1 MRRILTVVMAL
12 VLAVSAVGLAGCKKE
27 EEKKDGG
34 LGNAKEGKI
43 VVGLD
48 DTFAPM
54 GFRDKK
60 NKLVGFDIDL
70 ATEVAKQM
78 KLEVEFKPIQWKAKD
93 LELKSKKIDCIWNGM
108 SVTPEREKAMSL
120 SNKYLDNKIILMTSD
135 NKVDIKIAKD
145 LEKYNIGTQ
154 EDSAGLEMLKAQ
166 KNAKKFIKKVKEYP
180 TYDDAISALKS
191 GRVDVIA
198 IDQVLGAYKN
208 KNLEEKLAICKYA
221 LGQDA
226 YAIGFRKEDTALRD
240 KVNESIKALI
250 DSGKAKEISKKW
262 FGKNLVIFK
271 KN

>member
-1 MRRILTVVMAL
+1 MKRILTIVMAMI
-12 VLAVSAVGLAGCKKE
+12 LAVSVMGL
-27 EEKKDGG
+27 
-34 LGNAKEGKI
+34 
-43 VVGLD
+43 
-48 DTFAPM
+48 
-54 GFRDKK
+54 
-60 NKLVGFDIDL
+60 
-70 ATEVAKQM
+70 
-78 KLEVEFKPIQWKAKD
+78 
-93 LELKSKKIDCIWNGM
+93 

-120 SNKYLDNKIILMTSD
+120 SNKYLDNKIILMTSN
-135 NKVDIKIAKD
+135 NKVNIKSAKD

-166 KNAKKFIKKVKEYP
+166 KNAKNFMKKVKEYP
-180 TYDDAISALKS
+180 TYDDAINALKS

-208 KNLEEKLAICKYA
+208 KNFKEKLAICKYA

-240 KVNESIKALI
+240 KVNESIKAII
-250 DSGKAKEISKKW
+250 DNGKAKEISEKW